1 MHQAASDRWASLSF
15 FSSNSA
21 KRIVH
26 HRDRP
31 ETARP
36 SLVRRI
42 LFPWM
47 AISLTSELVGGIVQ
61 GVQDGDEVFGPS
73 GLDGVLANE
82 SVEVF
87 CEGRHGAVLPAAMML
102 LARGGQFALGQIRR
116 TAAGPTPSADLPGR
130 AKTHWRPILS
140 HWALFAP
147 SRARARVLVR
157 KFVAHG
163 EAADDTASL
172 LHLGNSRD
180 AAEVRHEDRYFS
192 TSTTNLRTT
201 LTALSR

>member
-1 MHQAASDRWASLSF
+1 MHQAAGDRWASLSF
-15 FSSNSA
+15 LSCNSA

-26 HRDRP
+26 QRDRP

-36 SLVRRI
+36 SLVGHI

-116 TAAGPTPSADLPGR
+116 TVAGPTPSADSEKARDSFFGLP
-130 AKTHWRPILS
+130 
-140 HWALFAP
+140 AP
-147 SRARARVLVR
+147 NPCLGEQ
-157 KFVAHG
+157 KFTG
-163 EAADDTASL
+163 GQL
-172 LHLGNSRD
+172 
-180 AAEVRHEDRYFS
+180 
-192 TSTTNLRTT
+192 
-201 LTALSR
+201 

>member
-73 GLDGVLANE
+73 GLYGVLANE
-82 SVEVF
+82 SVEIF

-116 TAAGPTPSADLPGR
+116 TAAAPTPSADSEKARDSFFVLPAGNES
-130 AKTHWRPILS
+130 AW
-140 HWALFAP
+140 
-147 SRARARVLVR
+147 
-157 KFVAHG
+157 G
-163 EAADDTASL
+163 EAAGAT
-172 LHLGNSRD
+172 GI
-180 AAEVRHEDRYFS
+180 
-192 TSTTNLRTT
+192 LRRSPR
-201 LTALSR
+201 ALVEATGGAH